1 MRNFEY
7 TVIRSDRRTLGLQI
21 RPDGTVL
28 VRAPRFASVASV
40 RRFVDEHAE
49 WVEKH
54 LKKINAVSDGNSFKD
69 GKLKEE
75 ELKALAERAKQIIP
89 QRVAYYAP
97 IIGVSYGRITI
108 RNQKTRWGSCSSA
121 GNLNF
126 NCLLMLT
133 PDEVID
139 SVVVHELCHRKYMD
153 HSADFYHEVLK
164 AFPDYRKW
172 NHWLKENGTALMA
185 KNCRN

>member
-21 RPDGTVL
+21 RPDGTVI

-40 RRFVDEHAE
+40 RRFVDEHAD

-54 LKKINAVSDGNSFKD
+54 LKKINAASDGNSFGS
-69 GKLKEE
+69 GKLTEE
-75 ELKALAERAKQIIP
+75 ELKALAERAKQTIP
-89 QRVAYYAP
+89 QRVAYYAS

-108 RNQKTRWGSCSSA
+108 RNQTTRWGSCSSA

-139 SVVVHELCHRKYMD
+139 SVVVHELCHRKYMN
-153 HSADFYHEVLK
+153 HSADFYNEVLK
-164 AFPDYRKW
+164 AFPDYKIW
-172 NHWLKENGTALMA
+172 NRWLKENGAALMA
-185 KNCRN
+185 KNCGN